1 MDQFDLPYPY
11 SNYKFESAMEAPQS
25 SFEVGGLDL
34 SFMDKYK
41 DEMQKGIEEID

>member
-1 MDQFDLPYPY
+1 
-11 SNYKFESAMEAPQS
+11 MEAPQS

-41 DEMQKGIEEID
+41 DEMQKGIEEIDQEDEDSEGEAMN